1 MYKRLC
7 ILAAVLLLFAVLTG
21 GCSIGSNTQVKEE
34 SVLPVDTSPKAEQKH
49 DLKICFID
57 CGQGDAILIK
67 SPEGQ
72 YMLIDGGGSD
82 EGKNIINFMRS
93 QGVEQ
98 LAVVV
103 GTHPHSDHIGGLAE
117 IVNSFPVG
125 KVYLPRVTHN
135 TKSFEALLEAV
146 RGQNLK
152 INTARQ
158 GVQIP
163 LEGLKAYFL
172 APAGDNY
179 DELNNYSA
187 VVRID
192 YGENSFIFTGDAE
205 EVSEQE
211 MLNSKQNLDA
221 DVLKVGHHGSSS
233 STSPEFLRAVSPQ
246 YAVIMCGAGNDYGH
260 PHQETLKSLNNSG
273 AKIYRTDLN
282 GTIIV
287 SSDGQSIGVEC
298 IGGKTDNTSPAQ
310 ADTQGEVRYM
320 GNKNSR
326 IFHRT
331 DCKNLPLEKNRIIL
345 KNRDEAL
352 KQGYSPCAN
361 CQP

>member
-1 MYKRLC
+1 LYKKLC
-7 ILAAVLLLFAVLTG
+7 ILTAILLLFAVLTG
-21 GCSIGSNTQVKEE
+21 GCSIGSNTQVKQE
-34 SVLPVDTSPKAEQKH
+34 SVLPADTSPKAEQKQ
-49 DLKICFID
+49 DLQVCFID

-72 YMLIDGGGSD
+72 FMLIDGGPSD

-93 QGVEQ
+93 QGVDQ
-98 LAVVV
+98 LAVIV

-117 IVNSFPVG
+117 IVDSFPVG
-125 KVYLPRVTHN
+125 KIYLPRVTHN

-146 RGQNLK
+146 RDQNLK

-163 LEGLKAYFL
+163 LEGVKAYFL
-172 APAGDNY
+172 APVGDNY

-205 EVSEQE
+205 QVSEQE
-211 MLNSKQNLDA
+211 MLDSKQNLKA

-233 STSPEFLRAVSPQ
+233 STSPDFLRAVSPQ

-260 PHQETLKSLNNSG
+260 PHQETLESLNNAG
-273 AKIYRTDLN
+273 VQVYRTDLN
-282 GTIIV
+282 GTVIM
-287 SSDGQSIGVEC
+287 SSDGHSIEVACKEV
-298 IGGKTDNTSPAQ
+298 KNDNTSPAQ
-310 ADTQGEVRYM
+310 AVTKSEACYI

-326 IFHRT
+326 VFHRT
-331 DCKNLPLEKNRIIL
+331 DCKNLPLKKNRVLFTSREQAIKL
-345 KNRDEAL
+345 E
-352 KQGYSPCAN
+352 YSPCAN